1 MITTPQEFYEN
12 LHIIQNKNFPEIAKL
27 LPSTETIYNIDLNTR
42 EVDAPEY
49 LSVQYDHFAETIY
62 FTVDRYF
69 DNMDLAQTT
78 CVIQYVN
85 ANGEGRIYPVP
96 FYDVTTFDGKI
107 LFPWCIDGEATK
119 VAGNVKYAIRF
130 YATVRD
136 EQTHEVSFEYN
147 LNTITAQSKVLHG
160 MYVTRNEEDYVF
172 SAEVIDDIYD
182 KIRTIETNELYWT
195 DMF

>member
-42 EVDAPEY
+42 KVDAPEY

-62 FTVDRYF
+62 FTADRYF
-69 DNMDLAQTT
+69 DNMDLTQTT
-78 CVIQYVN
+78 CVIQYIN
-85 ANGEGRIYPVP
+85 AKGEGRVYPVP
-96 FYDVTTFDGKI
+96 FYDITTFDGKI

-119 VAGNVKYAIRF
+119 VAGTVKYAIRF
-130 YATVRD
+130 YVTERD
-136 EQTHEVSFEYN
+136 AETYNISFNYN
-147 LNTITAQSKVLHG
+147 LNTSTVQSKVLHG
-160 MYVTRNEEDYVF
+160 MYVTKDEEDYVF
-172 SAEVIDDIYD
+172 SAEIIDDIYD

-195 DMF
+195 DTF